1 MRLPFPSPR
10 STAAALARRL
20 ARDEAGA
27 TAVVVG
33 LSLSALL
40 GFAALGLDVGE
51 WYLLRRSAQNAA
63 DSAAFSAAAAK
74 MAGAGDVSAQAKA
87 VAANYGLVGGS
98 GGVTVTVNTPPASG
112 AYASDAGAVEVI
124 VQRPRPSR
132 LSQLFL
138 RTSGVI
144 RARAVGRV
152 GAPGDACAIALH
164 ATAEAS
170 TLETGSANV
179 TLAGCSLAV
188 NSTSS
193 TAFQLKGSASVTAA
207 GVYLV
212 GGYSVSN
219 NSTLTATNGVKT
231 GQSPLADPYADVPIP
246 SYTGCSYNGASLSSG
261 TYSSDPA
268 SPTVFCNGLTLN
280 SGVTVTL
287 NPGIYIIDRGDLQVN
302 GGATLRG
309 TGVTIVLTS
318 STGSN
323 YATLHINGN
332 SVVNLTAPTSGPTQG
347 MVFYQDRRADSSGSN
362 VFNGGSSQSLT
373 GALYFPNQG
382 VTFNG
387 GASTAS
393 NGCTQLVAGSMA
405 FQGDSTL
412 ALNCAGTGVRMA
424 GGVPVKLVE

>member
-1 MRLPFPSPR
+1 MPLPLSFR
-10 STAAALARRL
+10 ARAAAFARRL

-27 TAVVVG
+27 TAAVVG

-40 GFAALGLDVGE
+40 GFAALGLDIGE
-51 WYLLRRSAQNAA
+51 WYLLRRNAQNAA

-74 MAGAGDVSAQAKA
+74 MGGAGDVADQAKA
-87 VAANYGLVGGS
+87 VAANYGLVNGS
-98 GGVTVTVNTPPASG
+98 AGVSVAVNTPPASG
-112 AYASDAGAVEVI
+112 AYAGDAGAVEVI
-124 VQRPRPSR
+124 VERPRPSR

-138 RTSGVI
+138 RTAGVI

-152 GAPGDACAIALH
+152 GTPGDACAIALH

-170 TLETGSANV
+170 ALETGSANV
-179 TLAGCSLAV
+179 RLSGCSLAV
-188 NSTSS
+188 NSSSS
-193 TAFQLKGSASVTAA
+193 TAFQLKGAASVTASS
-207 GVYLV
+207 VYVV

-219 NSTLTATNGVKT
+219 NATLTTTNGVKT
-231 GQSPLADPYADVPIP
+231 GQTPVVDPYQDVPIP
-246 SYTGCSYNGASLSSG
+246 PYSGCTYNAVSLSSG

-280 SGVTVTL
+280 SGATVTL
-287 NPGIYIIDRGDLQVN
+287 NPGVYIIDRGDLQVN

-309 TGVTIVLTS
+309 IGVTIVLTS

-332 SVVNLTAPTSGPTQG
+332 SVVELTAPTSGPTQG
-347 MVFYQDRRADSSGSN
+347 MVFYQDRRAPSTGAN
-362 VFNGGSSQSLT
+362 VFNGGSTQSLT
-373 GALYFPNQG
+373 GALYFPNQT

-387 GASTAS
+387 GASTAAT
-393 NGCTQLVAGSMA
+393 GCTQLLAGSIA

-412 ALNCAGTGVRMA
+412 ALNCSGTGVRMA
-424 GGVPVKLVE
+424 GGAATRLVE